1 MSCFL
6 EFKTLIDTLKVYL
19 ESFSHEFPMNLLAIE
34 PHFRKSYANL
44 SVTIGQDAR
53 LICTVIGLG
62 NYKVAWIKVD
72 TQTILSL
79 DSRVITNDPRIRVT
93 HTNHINWVLHISD
106 VRFQDRGYY
115 MCQVNTQPMKSYTI
129 YLDTIETFG
138 VHLHHFIL
146 VPPDIIEESTSSDLS
161 IREDTDL
168 NLHCHANGFPIPKV
182 SWQRE
187 DGRKIEIFKSSGKR
201 VRVITVFGTMLNIK
215 RVQKNHAGTY
225 LCIASNGVPPQVS
238 KRITVHVNFSP
249 KTSIPNELVAAPLHS
264 KVILACIVEA
274 SPTPAT
280 SWVRGK
286 NRLIVSTKKYEVT
299 VVHENLKIY
308 MKLLIYDLQKGDFGI
323 YRCIAANDLGQNIGK
338 INLYENRL
346 HPGRQDS
353 RSVDLYMNSDSRYPF
368 YLNVG
373 SHCDRIFNFSNSTWT
388 QSENDQE
395 ALSAKPSDFSGSVF
409 CKL

>member
-1 MSCFL
+1 MY
-6 EFKTLIDTLKVYL
+6 TLMVYVGL
-19 ESFSHEFPMNLLAIE
+19 GVGPSHKPVKLMLAIE

-129 YLDTIETFG
+129 YLDT
-138 VHLHHFIL
+138 V

-338 INLYENRL
+338 INLYGLSEVSSSQVQMTTN
-346 HPGRQDS
+346 PI
-353 RSVDLYMNSDSRYPF
+353 
-368 YLNVG
+368 G
-373 SHCDRIFNFSNSTWT
+373 SHDDHIHDIDDTHRNLYVMT
-388 QSENDQE
+388 
-395 ALSAKPSDFSGSVF
+395 
-409 CKL
+409 